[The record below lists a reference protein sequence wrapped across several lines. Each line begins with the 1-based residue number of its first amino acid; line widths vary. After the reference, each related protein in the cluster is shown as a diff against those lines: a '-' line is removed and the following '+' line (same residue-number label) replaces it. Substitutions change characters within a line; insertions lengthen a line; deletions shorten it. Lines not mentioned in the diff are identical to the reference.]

1 MTRLIARRFRS
12 GSLSLALTVVVL
24 VVIVAINVLAARG
37 VQRWDLTHGRLNTL
51 APESAMAAIRL
62 PGDLQVLGLF
72 RSGPGNGETDAEALV
87 ALYQAQSSHIRYT
100 REDYDTDIADV
111 RKYSVQEPNTLVLD
125 LSGKTQLLSPAL
137 QNEQDFT
144 AALLKLESS
153 RTPTVCWASGA
164 GGRSQTDPNQSS
176 GYSSVGALL
185 ARNNFTVQDVLI
197 TQLTSIPS
205 GCDEVALI
213 GSSLAL
219 PPATVKGLD
228 DYLAS
233 GGSLLIAADPWQ
245 SQAVTSSLSS
255 VLAPYGLGF
264 SGALVI
270 ETDPSRSANATVPA
284 VVSYGSSPITRDIQ
298 GIASFFPQT
307 TAVTLAPDSSE
318 KVIALGTTS
327 NSSFAIAGPRQN
339 LTRQAADQAG
349 PFYIMATME
358 KSAGSVRTRIV
369 AVGTTRFAENG
380 TLPPNNSDAN
390 LELALGSFQWLAGQD
405 SLISLPPK
413 AARSLPLTL
422 TQQDQSTIVFITAFL
437 MPGLIVFGGILVWWR
452 RRVVG

>member
-1 MTRLIARRFRS
+1 MSRLIARRFRS
-12 GSLSLALTVVVL
+12 GSLSVAVTVMVL
-24 VVIVAINVLAARG
+24 VVIVGLNVLAARG
-37 VQRWDLTHGRLNTL
+37 VQRWDLTRGGLNTL
-51 APESAMAAIRL
+51 APQSVLAAKRL
-62 PGDLQVLGLF
+62 PGDLQVIGLF

-87 ALYQAQSSHIRYT
+87 ALYQAQSSHILYT
-100 REDYDTDIADV
+100 REDFDADISDV

-125 LSGKTQLLSPAL
+125 LNGKTQQLSFAL

-144 AALLKLESS
+144 SALLKLESS
-153 RTPTVCWASGA
+153 RTPTVCWAAGA
-164 GGRSQTDPNQSS
+164 GARSQTDPNQSS

-185 ARNNFTVQDVLI
+185 ARNNFTVQDVPI

-205 GCDEVALI
+205 GCDEVALV

-219 PPATVKGLD
+219 PPATVRALD
-228 DYLAS
+228 DYLAG
-233 GGSLLIAADPWQ
+233 GGSLLIVADPWE

-264 SGALVI
+264 SGALVV

-284 VVSYGSSPITRDIQ
+284 VVSYGSSPITKDIQ

-307 TAVTLAPDSSE
+307 TAITLAPNPTE
-318 KVIALGTTS
+318 AVIALGSTS
-327 NSSFAIAGPRQN
+327 TSSFAIDRPRQN
-339 LTRQAADQAG
+339 LARQAGDVAG

-358 KSAGSVRTRIV
+358 RSAGGVRTRIV

-437 MPGLIVFGGILVWWR
+437 MPGLIVFGGIVVWWR